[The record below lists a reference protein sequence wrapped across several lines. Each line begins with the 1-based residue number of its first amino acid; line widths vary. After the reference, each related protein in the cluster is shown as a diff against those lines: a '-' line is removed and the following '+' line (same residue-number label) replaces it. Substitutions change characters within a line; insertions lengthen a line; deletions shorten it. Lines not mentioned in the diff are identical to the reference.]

1 MGLRIQTN
9 LPSISAQRVLGVQQT
24 RMAHA
29 TQALASGSR
38 IVQAA
43 DDAAGLSISEFLRG
57 QIRGIAQARNNAFN
71 AGSAIQISEGGLNEV
86 TNIMIRM
93 RELGIQAASDNIG
106 DKERGFLQEEANQ
119 LIAESDRIARTTQ
132 FGDKKLL
139 DGSGGQMTF
148 HVGAFAGEENKVSYT
163 LDANATASELGVDG
177 ISFEDKDSA
186 ASSLAM
192 VDDALQKIGKLRA
205 NFGAVQSRLNATTAN
220 LDVQY
225 ENISAANARIRDVD
239 VAKETAEMSS
249 AQVLQQAAVS
259 VLAQANTFPAQA
271 LKLIG

>member
-9 LPSISAQRVLGVQQT
+9 LPSISAQRVLGVQQSK
-24 RMAHA
+24 MAHS

-43 DDAAGLSISEFLRG
+43 DDAAGLSISEFMRG
-57 QIRGIAQARNNAFN
+57 QIRGVAMARNNAFN
-71 AGSAIQISEGGLNEV
+71 AGSAIQISEGGLNEI
-86 TNIMIRM
+86 TNIMIRL

-119 LIAESDRIARTTQ
+119 LIAESDRIAKTTQ

-139 DGSGGQMTF
+139 DGTGGQMTF
-148 HVGAFAGEENKVSYT
+148 HVGAFAGEENTVSYT
-163 LDANATASELGVDG
+163 LDANATAGELGIDS
-177 ISFEDKDSA
+177 ISMSEKGSAQDSLAQVDSA
-186 ASSLAM
+186 LE
-192 VDDALQKIGKLRA
+192 KIGKLRA

-225 ENISAANARIRDVD
+225 ENLSAANSRIRDVD
-239 VAKETAEMSS
+239 VAKETAEMAS

-259 VLAQANTFPAQA
+259 VLAQANAFPGVA